1 MGSRKRCEILAK
13 FCCCYRK
20 SGSPSTNMTSDFVP
34 ELAKCPK
41 SSLKPP
47 NTPKWGSWKR
57 CMIHAKFRCRYRKS
71 VSLSKNMTSDFV
83 PEPAKYPKSSLK
95 SPNTP
100 KWDLENNVRYVQN
113 FVALIGNRGRRARI
127 WRQILHRKW
136 LNSPNVAPNSK
147 VVQNSVRAYCLTL
160 LSDAACL
167 FGGWSAPIWGRY
179 SGSKFAFLVIFGP
192 QFLKNPSS
200 EYHNFLQLGRHCGHL
215 GNLKIWRNSEERIQ
229 RKVQSKLEKKLLWT

>member
-1 MGSRKRCEILAK
+1 
-13 FCCCYRK
+13 
-20 SGSPSTNMTSDFVP
+20 MTSDFVP
-34 ELAKCPK
+34 ELAECPK
-41 SSLKPP
+41 SSP
-47 NTPKWGSWKR
+47 
-57 CMIHAKFRCRYRKS
+57 
-71 VSLSKNMTSDFV
+71 
-83 PEPAKYPKSSLK
+83 K

-100 KWDLENNVRYVQN
+100 KCGSGKHVRYAQN
-113 FVALIGNRGRRARI
+113 FVALIGNRGWRARI
-127 WRQILHRKW
+127 WRHILPWKW

-200 EYHNFLQLGRHCGHL
+200 EFHNFLQLGRHCGPL